1 MNLPKKIED
10 NLVNLVEKTKTEMMR
25 PDHFLRNMAS
35 KLDMWPSTLKEARD
49 LVLLF
54 IEELADEDSE
64 MKFID
69 PLVFLII
76 LADLEKNKFEV
87 TKNLI
92 D

>member
-76 LADLEKNKFEV
+76 LADQEKNKFEV